1 MYNPGK
7 LQGNPGN
14 LTGFLL
20 VRAYESDTK
29 FFHYTVVAPER
40 EKIVDLLTILQP
52 HIQDL
57 LEARGLTLDKVIE
70 ENVGPF
76 GLETTIESVKY
87 THRFYVFNFNLPRD
101 LMSHI
106 AMDAGL
112 DTYEVTQGSD
122 FDKFLAEAVEI
133 QRAYIGNFIDQY
145 IAKKDSK
152 PTERETIYELTS
164 GEGITELRNLMEMY
178 DQALISEE
186 GIEQIVTRYA
196 VYEFI
201 SNYHLRP
208 EADKL
213 LDMLSDR
220 EEVKWSE
227 AQIMD
232 QITLISALVKDDY
245 RLAHAIREKQ
255 TA

>member
-1 MYNPGK
+1 M
-7 LQGNPGN
+7 
-14 LTGFLL
+14 
-20 VRAYESDTK
+20 
-29 FFHYTVVAPER
+29 
-40 EKIVDLLTILQP
+40 
-52 HIQDL
+52 
-57 LEARGLTLDKVIE
+57 
-70 ENVGPF
+70 
-76 GLETTIESVKY
+76 
-87 THRFYVFNFNLPRD
+87 
-101 LMSHI
+101 
-106 AMDAGL
+106 
-112 DTYEVTQGSD
+112 
-122 FDKFLAEAVEI
+122 
-133 QRAYIGNFIDQY
+133 
-145 IAKKDSK
+145 
-152 PTERETIYELTS
+152 
-164 GEGITELRNLMEMY
+164 
-178 DQALISEE
+178 ISEE